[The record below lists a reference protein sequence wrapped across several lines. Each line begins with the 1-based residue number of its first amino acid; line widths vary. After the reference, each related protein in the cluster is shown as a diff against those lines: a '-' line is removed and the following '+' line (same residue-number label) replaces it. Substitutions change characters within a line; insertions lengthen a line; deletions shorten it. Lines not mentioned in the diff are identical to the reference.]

1 MIQVKVKLKNLQLSV
16 NNNFMKIKKALQMK
30 RLIISAVAVAV
41 LSFAGCEYFENSDTA
56 NISSFE
62 VSLSGLP
69 LLPSSL
75 TYVGWFDGDDIPA
88 TYLFDKD
95 ADANGK
101 IFYSNNQTPLKILD
115 SAQIF
120 YITIESKADVGAP
133 NFRPSSRI
141 ILEGRFTKGA
151 ANLWISEDADKYSS
165 ARTKFSLDTPTDNPA
180 ANDYSGL
187 WFADSLDAGTPAQ
200 GLDLPVLYD
209 GWIYEGWIE
218 INGQFLSTGRFS
230 NPAAADLFNGF
241 SGTSTA
247 YPFPGED
254 FLNNAPSGFTFPL
267 DLRGSRVHISLERKS
282 GDTFGTSPN
291 IILYSA
297 DIPANAVN
305 KKSYDL
311 NYLNNTLPQGYAV
324 IKVDLLE

>member
-1 MIQVKVKLKNLQLSV
+1 
-16 NNNFMKIKKALQMK
+16 MKIKKALQMK
-30 RLIISAVAVAV
+30 RLFTLLIAAAI
-41 LSFAGCEYFENSDTA
+41 LSFAGCEYFENSDTL

-62 VSLSGLP
+62 VNLSGLP
-69 LLPSSL
+69 TLPSSL

-95 ADANGK
+95 ADANGN
-101 IFYSNNQTPLKILD
+101 IFYSNDQTPLKILD

-120 YITIESKADVGAP
+120 YITIESKADIGSP

-141 ILEGRFTKGA
+141 ILQGRFTKGA
-151 ANLWISEDADKYSS
+151 ANLWISENADKYSI
-165 ARTKFSLDTPTDNPA
+165 ARAKYSLDTPTDNPA
-180 ANDYSGL
+180 ANDFSGL
-187 WFADSLDAGTPAQ
+187 WFVDSVDAGTPAA
-200 GLDLPVLYD
+200 GLDLPVLYG
-209 GWIYEGWIE
+209 GWIYEGWIQV
-218 INGQFLSTGRFS
+218 NGNYLSTGRFS
-230 NPAAADLFNGF
+230 NPAAADLFSGF
-241 SGTSTA
+241 SGASA
-247 YPFPGED
+247 GYPFPGED

-267 DLRGSRVHISLERKS
+267 DLRGAKVLISLERRS
-282 GDTFGTSPN
+282 GDLTGTAPN

-311 NYLNNTLPQGYAV
+311 NFTNNTLPHGYAV

>member
-1 MIQVKVKLKNLQLSV
+1 
-16 NNNFMKIKKALQMK
+16 MK
-30 RLIISAVAVAV
+30 RLFTLLIAAAI
-41 LSFAGCEYFENSDTA
+41 LSFAGCEYFENSDTL

-62 VSLSGLP
+62 VNLSGLP
-69 LLPSSL
+69 TLPSSL

-95 ADANGK
+95 ADANGN
-101 IFYSNNQTPLKILD
+101 IFYSNDQTPLKILD

-120 YITIESKADVGAP
+120 YITIESKADIGSP

-141 ILEGRFTKGA
+141 ILQGRFTKGA
-151 ANLWISEDADKYSS
+151 ANLWISENADKYSI
-165 ARTKFSLDTPTDNPA
+165 ARAKYSLDTPTDNPA
-180 ANDYSGL
+180 ANDFSGL
-187 WFADSLDAGTPAQ
+187 WFVDSLDAGTPAA
-200 GLDLPVLYD
+200 GLDFPVLYG
-209 GWIYEGWIE
+209 GWIYEGWIQV
-218 INGQFLSTGRFS
+218 NGNYLSTGRFS
-230 NPAAADLFNGF
+230 NPAATDLFNGF
-241 SGTSTA
+241 SGASA
-247 YPFPGED
+247 GYPFPGED

-267 DLRGSRVHISLERKS
+267 DLRGAKVLISLERRS
-282 GDTFGTSPN
+282 GDLTGTAPN

-311 NYLNNTLPQGYAV
+311 NFTNNTLPHGYAV

>member
-1 MIQVKVKLKNLQLSV
+1 
-16 NNNFMKIKKALQMK
+16 MKIKKALQMK
-30 RLIISAVAVAV
+30 RLFTLLIAAAI
-41 LSFAGCEYFENSDTA
+41 LSFAGCEYFENSDTL

-62 VSLSGLP
+62 VNLSGLP
-69 LLPSSL
+69 TLPSSL

-95 ADANGK
+95 ADANGN
-101 IFYSNNQTPLKILD
+101 IFYSNDQTPLKILD

-120 YITIESKADVGAP
+120 YITIESKADIGSP

-141 ILEGRFTKGA
+141 ILQGRFTKGA
-151 ANLWISEDADKYSS
+151 ANLWISENADKYSI
-165 ARTKFSLDTPTDNPA
+165 ARAKYSLDTPTDNPA
-180 ANDYSGL
+180 ANDFSGL
-187 WFADSLDAGTPAQ
+187 WFVDSLDAGTPAA
-200 GLDLPVLYD
+200 GLDFPVLYG
-209 GWIYEGWIE
+209 GWIYEGWIQV
-218 INGQFLSTGRFS
+218 NGNYLSTGRFS
-230 NPAAADLFNGF
+230 NPAATDLFNGF
-241 SGTSTA
+241 SGASA
-247 YPFPGED
+247 GYPFPGED

-267 DLRGSRVHISLERKS
+267 DLRGAKVLISLERRS
-282 GDTFGTSPN
+282 GDLTGTAPN

-311 NYLNNTLPQGYAV
+311 NFTNNTLPHGYAV

>member
-1 MIQVKVKLKNLQLSV
+1 
-16 NNNFMKIKKALQMK
+16 MKIKKALQMK
-30 RLIISAVAVAV
+30 RLFTLLIAAAI
-41 LSFAGCEYFENSDTA
+41 LSFAGCEYFENSDTL

-62 VSLSGLP
+62 VNLSGLP
-69 LLPSSL
+69 TLPSSL

-95 ADANGK
+95 ADANGN
-101 IFYSNNQTPLKILD
+101 IFYSNDQTPLKILD

-120 YITIESKADVGAP
+120 YITIESKADIGSP

-141 ILEGRFTKGA
+141 ILQGRFTKGA
-151 ANLWISEDADKYSS
+151 ANLWISENADKYSI
-165 ARTKFSLDTPTDNPA
+165 ARAKYSLDTPTDNPA
-180 ANDYSGL
+180 ANDFSGL
-187 WFADSLDAGTPAQ
+187 WFVDSLDAGTPAA
-200 GLDLPVLYD
+200 GLDFPVLYG
-209 GWIYEGWIE
+209 GWIYEGWIQV
-218 INGQFLSTGRFS
+218 NGNYLSTGRFS
-230 NPAAADLFNGF
+230 NPAAADLFSGF
-241 SGTSTA
+241 SGASA
-247 YPFPGED
+247 GYPFPGED

-267 DLRGSRVHISLERKS
+267 DLRGAKVLISLERRS
-282 GDTFGTSPN
+282 GDLTGTAPN

-311 NYLNNTLPQGYAV
+311 NFTNNTLPHGYAV

>member
-1 MIQVKVKLKNLQLSV
+1 MN
-16 NNNFMKIKKALQMK
+16 IKKAFQMK
-30 RLIISAVAVAV
+30 RLYILLIAAAF
-41 LSFAGCEYFENSDTA
+41 LSFAGCEYFENSDTQ

-62 VSLSGLP
+62 VSLNGLP

-88 TYLFDKD
+88 TYLFDRD

-101 IFYSNNQTPLKILD
+101 IYYNNPQTSLKFLD

-120 YITIESKADVGAP
+120 YITIENKADVGSP

-141 ILEGRFTKGA
+141 ILQGRFTKGA
-151 ANLWISEDADKYSS
+151 ANLVISENVDKFAS
-165 ARTKFSLDTPTDNPA
+165 ARAKYTLDTPTDTADAIKFFN
-180 ANDYSGL
+180 GL
-187 WFADSLDAGTPAQ
+187 WFVDSLSAGTPAA
-200 GLDLPVLYD
+200 GLDLPVLYG
-209 GWIYEGWIE
+209 GWIYEGWVE
-218 INGQFLSTGRFS
+218 VGGQRISTGRFS
-230 NPAAADLFNGF
+230 NPQAADLFNGY
-241 SGTSTA
+241 SGSLPG

-254 FLNNAPSGFTFPL
+254 FINNAPSGLNFPL
-267 DLRGSRVHISLERKS
+267 DLRGGKVYISLERKS
-282 GDTFGTSPN
+282 GDNSGTSPN

-297 DIPANAVN
+297 DISANPEQD
-305 KKSYDL
+305 KSYEL

>member
-1 MIQVKVKLKNLQLSV
+1 MILVKVKLKNSQLSV
-16 NNNFMKIKKALQMK
+16 NKILMKIKKALQMK
-30 RLIISAVAVAV
+30 RLLTLLIATAI
-41 LSFAGCEYFENSDTA
+41 LSFAGCEYFEKSDTL

-69 LLPSSL
+69 ALPSSL

-101 IFYSNNQTPLKILD
+101 IYYINNQTPLKILD

-120 YITIESKADVGAP
+120 YITIENKADIGLS

-141 ILEGRFTKGA
+141 ILQGRFTKGA
-151 ANLWISEDADKYSS
+151 ANLWVSENADKFPN
-165 ARTKFSLDTPTDNPA
+165 ARAKYSLDTPTDNPS
-180 ANDYSGL
+180 ANDFSGL
-187 WFADSLDAGTPAQ
+187 WFVDSLDAGTPAA
-200 GLDLPVLYD
+200 GLNLPSLYG
-209 GWIYEGWIE
+209 GWIYEGWVE
-218 INGQFLSTGRFS
+218 VNGQFLSTGRFS
-230 NPAAADLFNGF
+230 NPAAPDLFNGY
-241 SGTSTA
+241 SGTAAA

-267 DLRGSRVHISLERKS
+267 DLRGAKAYISLERKS
-282 GDTFGTSPN
+282 GDPKGTTPN
-291 IILYSA
+291 IILYRA
-297 DIPANAVN
+297 EIPANAIN
-305 KKSYDL
+305 KKSYDM
-311 NYLNNTLPQGYAV
+311 NYSNNALPQGYAV

>member
-1 MIQVKVKLKNLQLSV
+1 
-16 NNNFMKIKKALQMK
+16 MKIKKALQMK
-30 RLIISAVAVAV
+30 RLFTLLIAAAI
-41 LSFAGCEYFENSDTA
+41 LSFAGCEYFENSDTL

-62 VSLSGLP
+62 VNLSGLP
-69 LLPSSL
+69 TLPSSL

-95 ADANGK
+95 ADANGN
-101 IFYSNNQTPLKILD
+101 IFYSNDQTPLKILD

-120 YITIESKADVGAP
+120 YITIESKADIGSP

-141 ILEGRFTKGA
+141 ILQGRFTKGS
-151 ANLWISEDADKYSS
+151 ANLWISENADKYSI
-165 ARTKFSLDTPTDNPA
+165 ARAKYSLDTPTDNPA
-180 ANDYSGL
+180 ANDFSGL
-187 WFADSLDAGTPAQ
+187 WFVDSLDAGTPAA
-200 GLDLPVLYD
+200 GLDLPVLYG
-209 GWIYEGWIE
+209 GWIYEGWVQV
-218 INGQFLSTGRFS
+218 NGNYLSTGRFS
-230 NPAAADLFNGF
+230 NPAAADLFSGF
-241 SGTSTA
+241 SGASA
-247 YPFPGED
+247 GYPFPGED

-267 DLRGSRVHISLERKS
+267 DLRGAKVLISLERRS
-282 GDTFGTSPN
+282 GDLTGTAPN

-311 NYLNNTLPQGYAV
+311 NFTNNTLPHGYAV

>member
-1 MIQVKVKLKNLQLSV
+1 MIQAKVRLKNSQLSV
-16 NNNFMKIKKALQMK
+16 NKNFMKIKKALQMK
-30 RLIISAVAVAV
+30 RLLTLLIATAV
-41 LSFAGCEYFENSDTA
+41 LSFAGCEYFENSDTL

-62 VSLSGLP
+62 VNLTGLP
-69 LLPSSL
+69 TLPSSL

-95 ADANGK
+95 ADANGN
-101 IFYSNNQTPLKILD
+101 ISYINNETPLKFLD

-120 YITIESKADVGAP
+120 YITIENKADVGSP

-141 ILEGRFTKGA
+141 ILQGRFTKGA
-151 ANLWISEDADKYSS
+151 ANLWVSENADKYSI
-165 ARTKFSLDTPTDNPA
+165 ARAKYSLDTPTDNPA
-180 ANDYSGL
+180 ANDFSGL
-187 WFADSLDAGTPAQ
+187 WFVDSLDAGTPAA
-200 GLDLPVLYD
+200 GLDLPILYG

-218 INGQFLSTGRFS
+218 VNGNFISTGRFS

-241 SGTSTA
+241 SGTAAA

-267 DLRGSRVHISLERKS
+267 DLRGTKAHISLERRN
-282 GDTFGTSPN
+282 GDPNGTAPN
-291 IILYSA
+291 IILYSTE
-297 DIPANAVN
+297 IPANAVH
-305 KKSYDL
+305 KKSYDM
-311 NYLNNTLPQGYAV
+311 NFTNNTLPQGYAV